1 MMRKPIFL
9 LSLVPL
15 ALGGCIAKTAVDIV
29 TLPVRAVGQAAD
41 WATTSQDEADRNY
54 GRKMR
59 KAEAREGKER
69 RAWEKRCRKDP
80 QGCDEY
86 DGYRAGYDPKVR

>member
-1 MMRKPIFL
+1 MRILLLLPLPFL
-9 LSLVPL
+9 
-15 ALGGCIAKTAVDIV
+15 LGGCLAKAAVDVV

-41 WATTSQDEADRNY
+41 WATTSQEEADRNY

-69 RAWEKRCRKDP
+69 RAWEKRCRRDP
-80 QGCDEY
+80 EGCGEY
-86 DGYRAGYDPKVR
+86 DGYRASDESR

>member
-1 MMRKPIFL
+1 MRIL
-9 LSLVPL
+9 LLLPL
-15 ALGGCIAKTAVDIV
+15 GLSVSGCIAKTAVDVV
-29 TLPVRAVGQAAD
+29 TLPVRAVGQGVD
-41 WATTSQDEADRNY
+41 WATTSQEEADRNY

-80 QGCDEY
+80 EGCGEY
-86 DGYRAGYDPKVR
+86 DGYRASDESR